1 MYENIECETLSVEN
15 IYWQSAT
22 IGIFFKKIHVI
33 KWMERFANQK
43 IAKKMGTFCGKNQ
56 ALLMN
61 DLPTYLP
68 SA

>member
-43 IAKKMGTFCGKNQ
+43 IAKKDGYFLWEKPSSANEW
-56 ALLMN
+56 L
-61 DLPTYLP
+61 TYLLT
-68 SA
+68 

>member
-43 IAKKMGTFCGKNQ
+43 IAKKMGTFCGKK
-56 ALLMN
+56 
-61 DLPTYLP
+61 P
-68 SA
+68 SSANE

>member
-1 MYENIECETLSVEN
+1 
-15 IYWQSAT
+15 
-22 IGIFFKKIHVI
+22 
-33 KWMERFANQK
+33 MERFANQK
-43 IAKKMGTFCGKNQ
+43 IAKKKKGTFCGKNQ